1 MLKFRKKSSAEKKK
15 MDKNKC
21 PFLKIEMNF
30 FPKILTFFRSKLYA
44 VNGKNMIFILLHTL
58 KNTFSCKQFRGF
70 FRCIQYTTKNPMKY
84 FCEICNFS
92 TSNSKD
98 YKRHLST
105 AKHKIQQ
112 NTTQIQPLH
121 NRYYCECGK
130 SYSHRGSLY
139 NHKKSCGFLPQK
151 KTPDSI
157 KYDPIVS
164 QQTDNGDNTQTD
176 QIYNLFIENQEFKK
190 LLIEQNK
197 AMIEQQNENHNL
209 QKQLLEVVK
218 DGRVINNN
226 TTNNN
231 NQKFNLNFFLNTT
244 CKDAMN
250 MSEFIENIE
259 IDFKDIENIG
269 KNGYVSGMTDVIL
282 SRIKDLDVTK
292 RPLHCTDL
300 KRETMY
306 IKDND
311 KWSKDTPNNTKLH
324 NMISCVAQ
332 RNCAT
337 VPLWREKHPES
348 QQINHPQY
356 EFCIN
361 MMKNVLGDIGSQ
373 QTRLDNKVIRN
384 LSKHII
390 VNR

>member
-1 MLKFRKKSSAEKKK
+1 
-15 MDKNKC
+15 
-21 PFLKIEMNF
+21 
-30 FPKILTFFRSKLYA
+30 
-44 VNGKNMIFILLHTL
+44 MIFILLHTL

-231 NQKFNLNFFLNTT
+231 NQKFN
-244 CKDAMN
+244 
-250 MSEFIENIE
+250 
-259 IDFKDIENIG
+259 
-269 KNGYVSGMTDVIL
+269 
-282 SRIKDLDVTK
+282 
-292 RPLHCTDL
+292 
-300 KRETMY
+300 
-306 IKDND
+306 
-311 KWSKDTPNNTKLH
+311 
-324 NMISCVAQ
+324 
-332 RNCAT
+332 
-337 VPLWREKHPES
+337 
-348 QQINHPQY
+348 
-356 EFCIN
+356 
-361 MMKNVLGDIGSQ
+361 
-373 QTRLDNKVIRN
+373 
-384 LSKHII
+384 
-390 VNR
+390 

>member
-1 MLKFRKKSSAEKKK
+1 
-15 MDKNKC
+15 
-21 PFLKIEMNF
+21 MNH
-30 FPKILTFFRSKLYA
+30 L
-44 VNGKNMIFILLHTL
+44 
-58 KNTFSCKQFRGF
+58 
-70 FRCIQYTTKNPMKY
+70 
-84 FCEICNFS
+84 CEICNFY
-92 TSNSKD
+92 TSNIKD
-98 YKRHLST
+98 YKRHLTT

-112 NTTQIQPLH
+112 NTTQIQLLH
-121 NRYYCECGK
+121 KDYDCECGK
-130 SYSHRGSLY
+130 RYSHRASLY
-139 NHKKSCGFLPQK
+139 NHKKKCRSLPQD
-151 KTPDSI
+151 TTSQCDE
-157 KYDPIVS
+157 YVNNVS
-164 QQTDNGDNTQTD
+164 SHSNTGNTNCHSD
-176 QIYNLFIENQEFKK
+176 HLYHLFIENQEFKK
-190 LLIEQNK
+190 LLIEQNN
-197 AMIEQQNENHNL
+197 AMIEQQNKNHNL

-218 DGRVINNN
+218 DGRIINNN

-292 RPLHCTDL
+292 RPVHCTDL
-300 KRETMY
+300 KRETLY

-311 KWSKDTPNNTKLH
+311 EWSKDTPDNAKLH
-324 NMISCVAQ
+324 NMINCVAQ
-332 RNCAT
+332 RNCDT
-337 VPLWREKHPES
+337 VPRWREKHPES

-373 QTRLDNKVIRN
+373 QTRLDNKIIRN

>member
-1 MLKFRKKSSAEKKK
+1 MTIY
-15 MDKNKC
+15 N
-21 PFLKIEMNF
+21 
-30 FPKILTFFRSKLYA
+30 
-44 VNGKNMIFILLHTL
+44 
-58 KNTFSCKQFRGF
+58 
-70 FRCIQYTTKNPMKY
+70 
-84 FCEICNFS
+84 
-92 TSNSKD
+92 
-98 YKRHLST
+98 
-105 AKHKIQQ
+105 KIQQ
-112 NTTQIQPLH
+112 NTTQIQPMH
-121 NRYYCECGK
+121 NRYFCECGK
-130 SYSHRGSLY
+130 SYSHRASLY
-139 NHKKSCGFLPQK
+139 NHKKSCRFLPQNIHIQ
-151 KTPDSI
+151 SI
-157 KYDPIVS
+157 NY
-164 QQTDNGDNTQTD
+164 TDTNRYQPNNNVNNTQTE
-176 QIYNLFIENQEFKK
+176 QICNLFVENQEFKK
-190 LLIEQNK
+190 LLLEQNK

-218 DGRVINNN
+218 DVRVINNN

-269 KNGYVSGMTDVIL
+269 KKGYVSGMTDVIL

-311 KWSKDTPNNTKLH
+311 EWRKDTPTNTKLH
-324 NMISCVAQ
+324 NMIGCVAQ

-361 MMKNVLGDIGSQ
+361 MMKNILGDIGSQ

-390 VNR
+390 VSR